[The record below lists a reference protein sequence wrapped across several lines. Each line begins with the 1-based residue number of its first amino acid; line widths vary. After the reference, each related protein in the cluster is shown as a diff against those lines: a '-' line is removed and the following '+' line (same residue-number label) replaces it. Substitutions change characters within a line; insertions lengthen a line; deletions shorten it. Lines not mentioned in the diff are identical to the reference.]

1 MRFQLRRRFRIP
13 RQRAASFGAAISAA
27 ITRQR
32 QRRTESEMGL
42 DNFVQLMHLFHFC
55 CFILGRAPE
64 SSFRNSNVLS
74 VSARYIW
81 LKRIF
86 VSKGISSLAPSARA
100 SFGSLIFRR
109 FAGRK
114 MPLVSWFPRTRI
126 YNSWKMQIKQN
137 KVIFRFEWRIFPP
150 VARRVMCIPFEWCPF
165 SIFQFEN

>member
-13 RQRAASFGAAISAA
+13 RQRAASVGAPISAA

-55 CFILGRAPE
+55 FSSFSLRRAPE
-64 SSFRNSNVLS
+64 SSSNVLS
-74 VSARYIW
+74 ASARHIW
-81 LKRIF
+81 LNEIF
-86 VSKGISSLAPSARA
+86 VSKGIPSRAPSARA
-100 SFGSLIFRR
+100 SFASLIFRR

-150 VARRVMCIPFEWCPF
+150 AARRVMCIPFEWCPF